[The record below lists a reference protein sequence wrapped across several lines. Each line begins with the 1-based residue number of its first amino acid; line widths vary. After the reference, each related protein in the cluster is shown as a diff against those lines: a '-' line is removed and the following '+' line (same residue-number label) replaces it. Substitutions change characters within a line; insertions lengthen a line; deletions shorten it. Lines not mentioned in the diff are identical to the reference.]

1 MALHSPVNPKDFWE
15 RKIIDWEI
23 GRYGLSEKNEQTFFE
38 KIADKSSNSLRQR
51 LQLASQ
57 YLAPFV
63 DGKRVLEVGCGS
75 GLLTPYLMDAGAKSY
90 LGIDIA
96 SVAIK
101 KAEERY
107 KDSNWVSDV
116 EFRSGSMDQIKGYEF
131 DIVVSLGLTD
141 WLGEQEMTDL
151 FSLSDNCDCF
161 HSISENRFSIS
172 QLIHRLY
179 VNVAYGYKTG
189 GYKPKYYS
197 EKEILSYTSQA
208 RNPCSLVRHP
218 TLKFG
223 AFVSSLPIK
232 QTL

>member
-23 GRYGLSEKNEQTFFE
+23 GRYGLSEKSEQTFFE

-75 GLLTPYLMDAGAKSY
+75 GLLTPYLMNAGAKSY

-96 SVAIK
+96 PVAIK

-116 EFRSGSMDQIKGYEF
+116 EFKSGSMDQIKGYEF
-131 DIVVSLGLTD
+131 DIVVFIRSLFPD
-141 WLGEQEMTDL
+141 
-151 FSLSDNCDCF
+151 
-161 HSISENRFSIS
+161 
-172 QLIHRLY
+172 
-179 VNVAYGYKTG
+179 
-189 GYKPKYYS
+189 
-197 EKEILSYTSQA
+197 
-208 RNPCSLVRHP
+208 
-218 TLKFG
+218 
-223 AFVSSLPIK
+223 
-232 QTL
+232 QTTHFRR

>member
-131 DIVVSLGLTD
+131 DIVVFIRSLFPD
-141 WLGEQEMTDL
+141 
-151 FSLSDNCDCF
+151 
-161 HSISENRFSIS
+161 
-172 QLIHRLY
+172 
-179 VNVAYGYKTG
+179 
-189 GYKPKYYS
+189 
-197 EKEILSYTSQA
+197 
-208 RNPCSLVRHP
+208 
-218 TLKFG
+218 
-223 AFVSSLPIK
+223 
-232 QTL
+232 QTTHFRR